1 MKKFFIG
8 IFALLFASQILVA
21 QNRDGLNK
29 IGGYVGWPIGL
40 SYSHNFTKVDQI
52 DLVASFAIP
61 YTHSFGFRA
70 DVGYLRSVFEP
81 VVGGVECPLEVGGGV
96 GIIPIWYNTR
106 YVDSYGNVIS
116 KPAFVLGMNIFAD
129 LRWEVFFSNVPNFN
143 LFLDFAPGVGL
154 SFHKHATI
162 ADFSY
167 RAGVGLRYAF

>member
-8 IFALLFASQILVA
+8 VFALLFASQALVA
-21 QNRDGLNK
+21 QNRGGLNK
-29 IGGYVGWPIGL
+29 IGGYIGWPIGL

-52 DLVASFAIP
+52 DLVASFIIP

-96 GIIPIWYNTR
+96 GIIPIWYHNP
-106 YVDSYGNVIS
+106 YVGPSGNVVY
-116 KPAFVLGMNIFAD
+116 KTAFVLGMNIFAD
-129 LRWEVFFSNVPNFN
+129 LRWEVFFANVPNFN

-154 SFHKHATI
+154 SFYDGRTDAY
-162 ADFSY
+162 FSY